1 MTGITFTAI
10 LYQAKTDPS
19 GGWKVTFDV
28 PESDANAILEL
39 SKCRDI
45 ILSVGIIP
53 TAQPKTK
60 DDDSVDWGEND

>member
-1 MTGITFTAI
+1 MQGISFTAI

-39 SKCRDI
+39 SRCRDI
-45 ILSVGIIP
+45 ILSIGIIP
-53 TAQPKTK
+53 TAQPKN
-60 DDDSVDWGEND
+60 SNDETYNFED

>member
-1 MTGITFTAI
+1 MTGISFTAI

-53 TAQPKTK
+53 TAQPKSK
-60 DDDSVDWGEND
+60 DEFDLDMGEI